1 MEGDECGDDEG
12 SGGTIRNAGPI
23 LSRAVIDVIVD
34 CRAVLAHRPCVADAI
49 ESNCSPVFSIEA
61 SSLSCHT
68 SFNSALSLRRASG
81 PSKAGPKSTL
91 LGLGDG
97 LEICINLIDSISFPR
112 FFVQKCRN

>member
-1 MEGDECGDDEG
+1 MEDDECGGDEG